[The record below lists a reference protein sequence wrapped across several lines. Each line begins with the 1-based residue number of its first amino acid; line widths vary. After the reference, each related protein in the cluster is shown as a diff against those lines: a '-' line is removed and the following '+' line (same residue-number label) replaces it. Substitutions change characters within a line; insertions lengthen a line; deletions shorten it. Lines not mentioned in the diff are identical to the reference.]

1 MQAGPRENVKPKL
14 APPQAQAQEQLQALY
29 LALLMRQERFD
40 EFKQLLALYP
50 KPSEEQ
56 GGESPEASAIRLKLN
71 DRISQWIGSAFTGLA
86 AHQVLVWRAVLV
98 EEQWGVSLSSML
110 ERSS

>member
-1 MQAGPRENVKPKL
+1 MQARPRENPKPKL
-14 APPQAQAQEQLQALY
+14 APPASAAQEQLQALY

-56 GGESPEASAIRLKLN
+56 DGESPEASAIRVKLN
-71 DRISQWIGSAFTGLA
+71 DRISEWIGSAFTGLA
-86 AHQVLVWRAVLV
+86 AHQVLIWRAVLV

-110 ERSS
+110 ERGS